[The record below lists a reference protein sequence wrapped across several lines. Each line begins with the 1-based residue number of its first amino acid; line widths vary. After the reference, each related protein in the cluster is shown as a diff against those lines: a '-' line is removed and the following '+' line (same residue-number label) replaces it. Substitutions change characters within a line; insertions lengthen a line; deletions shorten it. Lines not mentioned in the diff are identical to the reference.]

1 MLDKQWTR
9 TLHQQIVYTSL
20 SPGDYNLLVREVGGG
35 KQIALHISVRPPF
48 YASPYAFAVYGLL
61 SLLFLVWLIRF
72 NRSRA
77 FLKASLEME
86 HREKLRIER
95 LNQMKLKFYIN
106 ISLELRTPLT
116 LMISQVD
123 LLLQNYDL
131 GGTFRTKLLKVRQY
145 TAQMQQLITE
155 VLDFRRLE
163 QGKMP
168 FHVRCQ
174 NLVPF
179 VRQQFDAFKD

>member
-1 MLDKQWTR
+1 M
-9 TLHQQIVYTSL
+9 HQQIVYTSL

-106 ISLELRTPLT
+106 ISHELRTPLT
-116 LMISQVD
+116 LMISQVICCCRTMIWGYVQD
-123 LLLQNYDL
+123 QTFESAPIY
-131 GGTFRTKLLKVRQY
+131 GT
-145 TAQMQQLITE
+145 
-155 VLDFRRLE
+155 
-163 QGKMP
+163 
-168 FHVRCQ
+168 
-174 NLVPF
+174 
-179 VRQQFDAFKD
+179 DAAVDYRGARFPPPGTG

>member
-1 MLDKQWTR
+1 
-9 TLHQQIVYTSL
+9 
-20 SPGDYNLLVREVGGG
+20 
-35 KQIALHISVRPPF
+35 
-48 YASPYAFAVYGLL
+48 
-61 SLLFLVWLIRF
+61 
-72 NRSRA
+72 
-77 FLKASLEME
+77 
-86 HREKLRIER
+86 
-95 LNQMKLKFYIN
+95 MKLKFYIN
-106 ISLELRTPLT
+106 ISHELRTPLT

-168 FHVRCQ
+168 FHVSCQ

-179 VRQQFDAFKD
+179 VRQQFDAFKDYAVMNRIQYKLETVEEDIPVWFDPVQIRKVFNNLLSNAFKFTPNEGCITVSLLRKKEVVEIRISDTRFRYSPEPTRPYIRAFLPGG